1 MSVYEK
7 AVFNYIVCH
16 VAKMRVSGNN
26 ANWEWC
32 IGARGIHNQGILRK
46 KNSFQRIFPQK
57 LGNATHRC
65 SLYGKMP
72 NQSFKNLTKVKN
84 VHLS

>member
-26 ANWEWC
+26 ANWEWWIKC
-32 IGARGIHNQGILRK
+32 IGARGIHNPGILRK
-46 KNSFQRIFPQK
+46 KIPSREYSRKSSGMNSQMFIIW
-57 LGNATHRC
+57 
-65 SLYGKMP
+65 
-72 NQSFKNLTKVKN
+72 
-84 VHLS
+84 